1 MNSHQNAKPFHIW
14 QQNMVKSSTAQHDL
28 LAKADPKEW
37 DIIALQEPYLN
48 HLHLT
53 HANPHRNIIYPSNKN
68 LNNQPHSCSI
78 ILLNTNIHPK
88 QTSQISINSSN
99 ITAVL
104 IVTNSHPLII
114 INMYN
119 DNNNNNNNNTINII
133 KETWEAHKDIW
144 LANPNT
150 ELIILSNF
158 NCHHSTWESC
168 NNAHLTNSD

>member
-14 QQNMVKSSTAQHDL
+14 QQNVAKSSTAQHNL
-28 LAKADPKEW
+28 LARADPKEW
-37 DIIALQEPYLN
+37 DIIALQEPYLD

-53 HANPHRNIIYPSNKN
+53 RANPHWNVIYPSNKN

-78 ILLNTNIHPK
+78 IFLNTNIHSE

-99 ITAVL
+99 ITAVS
-104 IVTNSHPLII
+104 IVTNSRPLII